1 MNNLDFDIVIV
12 GLGPTGGTL
21 ANLLAMN
28 NVSVLILEKEA
39 NIYNLPRAVHFDDE
53 IMRVFQTI
61 GITKSLSK
69 KLIINKGTKFID
81 DNGELLLDWPRP
93 KKITENGWYPSYRFH
108 QPDLERSLRHNLK
121 KYKNVTIVQNA
132 EVYKTINK
140 KNYVEVNYKNTKTNK
155 IYSLKSKYLIGCDGA
170 NSFLRNEINSE
181 MEHLGFEQ
189 RWAVIDVILKRKKMN
204 LPDRTIQYCSQS
216 RPATYCRNV
225 GRRRRWEI
233 ALKDDERA
241 DTFFEEETLWKFL
254 SRWIVPDEAKIER
267 KTIYTFQSA
276 IAKQWRKG
284 RIFLV
289 GDAAHLTPPFMG
301 QGMCAGIR
309 DASNLAWKITMCCNK
324 GHNEKLLDTYQ
335 SERSSNVR
343 DYIKTAMKMGELLN
357 SIGGSD
363 VSDTVFIQP
372 DGSIKMNTI
381 KPKLGKGLGISKDP
395 NRGKIFPSLKNEFG
409 KDIDF
414 LYSSEPILITNRK
427 IDKNN
432 FDIKIFDNID
442 IPKVETI
449 LKKFKSDALIIR
461 PDRFILASTNEKDL
475 VNFSESCL
483 SQINNL
489 EGFS

>member
-28 NVSVLILEKEA
+28 NVSVLILEKDA

-140 KNYVEVNYKNTKTNK
+140 KDYVEVNYKNTKTNK
-155 IYSLKSKYLIGCDGA
+155 IHSLKSKYLIGCDGA

-204 LPDRTIQYCSQS
+204 LPDITIQYCSQS

-241 DTFFEEETLWKFL
+241 DTFFEDKTLWKFL

-414 LYSSEPILITNRK
+414 LYSSEHILITNRK

-461 PDRFILASTNEKDL
+461 PDRFIFASTNEKDL

-483 SQINNL
+483 SQINN
-489 EGFS
+489 